1 MTRKWFL
8 VDRFFQ
14 ACHMGVQYVF
24 FNFLIAKTEEKVKTL
39 FCLAQNQF
47 CPFWRLTHN
56 EKDFFRT
63 LSFDVKESFGQIK
76 KIIIILTQ
84 PNFQKIGIKVL
95 KLFNAGAT
103 RSQTKTFFGIEL
115 LIFNLCPYLKFGK
128 KVLNHS
134 TLLSTFLFF
143 MITECQKKITSA
155 VRYLFL

>member
-76 KIIIILTQ
+76 KKIIILTQ
-84 PNFQKIGIKVL
+84 PNFQKIGIEVL

-103 RSQTKTFFGIEL
+103 RSQTKTFFGIEPVS
-115 LIFNLCPYLKFGK
+115 ILKFGK
-128 KVLNHS
+128 KLLNHS